1 MCKLAHYYFYIY
13 FLLGR
18 IERNDA
24 SLYCLSIYGHAL
36 DTLFHIGRILHADV
50 VGSTAELTCN
60 LEIAESVRYAR
71 IYLKS
76 LVCRIYAEDVLRDIT
91 ESPCGCTGKP

>member
-1 MCKLAHYYFYIY
+1 MFCNDIIESNQKSSHYYFYIY

-24 SLYCLSIYGHAL
+24 SVYSLAVYCHAL
-36 DTLFHIGRILHADV
+36 YTLFHIGRILHADV

-60 LEIAESVRYAR
+60 LEIAEPVRYAR

-76 LVCRIYAEDVLRDIT
+76 LVCRIYAEDVL
-91 ESPCGCTGKP
+91 